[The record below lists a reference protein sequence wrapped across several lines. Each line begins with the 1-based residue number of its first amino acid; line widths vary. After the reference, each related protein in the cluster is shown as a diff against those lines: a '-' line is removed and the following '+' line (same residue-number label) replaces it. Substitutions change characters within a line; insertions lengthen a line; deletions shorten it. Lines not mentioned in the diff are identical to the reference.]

1 MAKIISM
8 KTIEE
13 LLSRNGIDQTNP
25 DYELFIELFE
35 TISILKESVEPFI
48 SNDPIKHRINIKLKG
63 KVIPFMACQDD
74 EYYLRM
80 AAKIIDTAHII

>member
-1 MAKIISM
+1 M

-13 LLSRNGIDQTNP
+13 LLSRNGIDKTNP

-80 AAKIIDTAHII
+80 AAKIIDTTIII

>member
-1 MAKIISM
+1 M
-8 KTIEE
+8 KPIEE
-13 LLSRNGIDQTNP
+13 LLSRNGIDKNNP

-48 SNDPIKHRINIKLKG
+48 SKDPTKHRINIKLKG
-63 KVIPFMACQDD
+63 KVIPFMSCQDD

-80 AAKIIDTAHII
+80 AAKIINDKSV

>member
-1 MAKIISM
+1 M

-80 AAKIIDTAHII
+80 AAKIIDTTIII

>member
-13 LLSRNGIDQTNP
+13 LLRRNGIDKNNP
-25 DYELFIELFE
+25 DYGLFIELFA
-35 TISILKESVEPFI
+35 TISYLKESVEPFI
-48 SNDPIKHRINIKLKG
+48 SNDATKHRINIRLAG

-80 AAKIIDTAHII
+80 AAKIINEKSV

>member
-13 LLSRNGIDQTNP
+13 LLSRNGIDKTNP

>member
-80 AAKIIDTAHII
+80 AAKIIDTTIII

>member
-1 MAKIISM
+1 M

-13 LLSRNGIDQTNP
+13 LLNRNGIDKTNS

>member
-1 MAKIISM
+1 M

-13 LLSRNGIDQTNP
+13 LLSRNGIDKTNP

>member
-1 MAKIISM
+1 M

-13 LLSRNGIDQTNP
+13 LLSRNGIDKTNP

-80 AAKIIDTAHII
+80 AAKIIDAGHII

>member
-1 MAKIISM
+1 M

-13 LLSRNGIDQTNP
+13 LLRRNGIDKENP
-25 DYELFIELFE
+25 DYELFIEMFA
-35 TISILKESVEPFI
+35 TISNLKESVEPFI
-48 SNDPIKHRINIKLKG
+48 SNDPTKHRIHIRLGG

-80 AAKIIDTAHII
+80 AAKIINEKSV

>member
-13 LLSRNGIDQTNP
+13 LLSRNGIDKNNP

-48 SNDPIKHRINIKLKG
+48 SNDPTKHRINIKLKG